1 MVPFDLSADHLCGSW
16 LRLATLMTSSPD
28 NVTRVGQQSSPVDSA
43 SVVLNVQQEPE
54 PIEDEAQ
61 ILEPRDP
68 DRNGLHEV
76 SSGEHECEHDDRRDL
91 QHTSA
96 CSTLDSAVT
105 LVSERVHMGD

>member
-1 MVPFDLSADHLCGSW
+1 
-16 LRLATLMTSSPD
+16 
-28 NVTRVGQQSSPVDSA
+28 
-43 SVVLNVQQEPE
+43 
-54 PIEDEAQ
+54 
-61 ILEPRDP
+61 
-68 DRNGLHEV
+68 LHEV